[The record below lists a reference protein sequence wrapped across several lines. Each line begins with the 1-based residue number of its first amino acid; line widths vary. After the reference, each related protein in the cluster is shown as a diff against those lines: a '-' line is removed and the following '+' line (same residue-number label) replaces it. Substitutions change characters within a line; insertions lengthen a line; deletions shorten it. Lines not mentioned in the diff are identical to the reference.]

1 MLGDHV
7 SLYITKCALV
17 NTLEETWCCKLVG
30 CRQRGTVC
38 GRERGKSEK
47 AEKTEIRKGCE
58 RNTGTKGIKECK
70 KMVRIEIR
78 RTLSVEF
85 QQFVLVD

>member
-1 MLGDHV
+1 
-7 SLYITKCALV
+7 
-17 NTLEETWCCKLVG
+17 
-30 CRQRGTVC
+30 VC